1 MKNVDQEIFLTH
13 NARNNFNKFFQGL
26 LELLELVKNVGLK
39 VNLLLLNEDE
49 ILKEKALHLFENEV
63 IFFTI

>member
-1 MKNVDQEIFLTH
+1 
-13 NARNNFNKFFQGL
+13 

-63 IFFTI
+63 IFFTTKIIILATKIFKSTGDGLELHRGW